1 MSEDLQLPHSLSL
14 SFVEA
19 LYALYAQSPSSVPAD
34 WKNYFDAISNSSPQ
48 PGSVRLSPSF
58 SPPTLFNG
66 TNAGGAA
73 PLTDSGRA
81 SALQE
86 RVDQLIR
93 NYRVRGHRAAD
104 VDPLGAPKPRLPELS
119 PEYYGFD
126 RSDMDRE

>member
-14 SFVEA
+14 SFVED
-19 LYALYAQSPSSVPAD
+19 LYALYARSPSSAPAD
-34 WKNYFDAISNSSPQ
+34 WKNYFDAISNSSPH

-66 TNAGGAA
+66 TNGSSAA

-93 NYRVRGHRAAD
+93 NYRVRGHR
-104 VDPLGAPKPRLPELS
+104 
-119 PEYYGFD
+119 
-126 RSDMDRE
+126 